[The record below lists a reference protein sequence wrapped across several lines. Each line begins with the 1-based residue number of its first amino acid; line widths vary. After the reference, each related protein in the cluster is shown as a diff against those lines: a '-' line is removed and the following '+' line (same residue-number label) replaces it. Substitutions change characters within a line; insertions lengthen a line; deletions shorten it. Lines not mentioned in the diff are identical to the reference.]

1 MQCRRPRFDPWVG
14 KIPWRRE
21 WPPIPVFL
29 PGEAHGHRSLAG
41 YSPWDHKESDTTE
54 RLTFSLF
61 TFSDQAPRV
70 FDSVFTGSDVLCCV
84 MSGGGRS
91 HIKTFQMR
99 SPDKTQVH
107 LRGAAPCPRS
117 HSTLMLASPPHPAAS
132 WLCDLRSVPSPL

>member
-1 MQCRRPRFDPWVG
+1 MQT
-14 KIPWRRE
+14 
-21 WPPIPVFL
+21 PIPVFL

-41 YSPWDHKESDTTE
+41 YSPRDHKESDTTE

-70 FDSVFTGSDVLCCV
+70 FDSVFTGSHVLCCV

-91 HIKTFQMR
+91 HIKTLQMR

-107 LRGAAPCPRS
+107 LRRG
-117 HSTLMLASPPHPAAS
+117 TLPEVTQHVDVGISPHPAAS
-132 WLCDLRSVPSPL
+132 WLCDLRSVPSPS